1 MAYRLFRLKKYN
13 EPIGPVIPR
22 KQLPSV
28 LKPKEALDIVNEE
41 EDHDSD
47 RENDKT
53 NILQYIRDNIFE
65 DIVYEF
71 ILLHADSVVRVHSF
85 LLMLIYRRR
94 YAKLKHASGVIQN
107 RCKQYLARMRVRKLR
122 QEKIDAEKTRRLEKH
137 LQAQRMVQEHAQRIE
152 WAARK
157 IQSLYHRLKFKKEL
171 KEMRKKLK
179 TLPFAVRR
187 SYVKMQELKLST
199 M

>member
-1 MAYRLFRLKKYN
+1 MRMKTKFMMVYRLFRLKKYN

-22 KQLPSV
+22 KKLPSV
-28 LKPKEALDIVNEE
+28 LKPKEVLDIVNEE

-53 NILQYIRDNIFE
+53 TILQNVRDSIFE
-65 DIVYEF
+65 DIIYEF

-85 LLMLIYRRR
+85 LLMLIHRRR
-94 YAKLKHASGVIQN
+94 YAKLRQASGVIQN

-137 LQAQRMVQEHAQRIE
+137 LQA
-152 WAARK
+152 
-157 IQSLYHRLKFKKEL
+157 
-171 KEMRKKLK
+171 
-179 TLPFAVRR
+179 
-187 SYVKMQELKLST
+187 
-199 M
+199 